1 MRKIILSLLAAIY
14 LSGCATTNE
23 PVQPDFDSE
32 VAEIEAGAR
41 EEMRLIAERNK
52 RKPMSTIEQ
61 KKKSKKSKKVERKPT
76 GVFVIK

>member
-1 MRKIILSLLAAIY
+1 MRKIILSFLAAIY

-23 PVQPDFDSE
+23 PVEPDFDAE

-52 RKPMSTIEQ
+52 RKPMSAIEQ